1 MTKIE
6 PLMIISSKTENIIA
20 ALSLLGI
27 GVYLVLQYVFDFGQ
41 AVYTFSLNEA
51 LTPAVAMF
59 YQGQQAI
66 SIQWVSVPLILV
78 LVLGGIPLVCQLSV
92 KLLHADFGADL
103 LAGISI
109 VTAVLLDE
117 YLAGSLVVLMLSG
130 GAALEHYAV
139 RKASSVLEALAK
151 RMPSAAHRKSGG
163 QLIDITTEQVNIGD
177 TLLVLPHEICPVDGT
192 VLEGRGTMDES
203 YLTGEPY
210 MMSKTTGSSVMS
222 GAINGDSAL
231 TIHADKLSVD
241 SRYAK
246 IMEVMR
252 SSEQYRPNIRRLGDQ
267 LGALYTPLAVII
279 ALAAWAISGDVV
291 RFLAVL
297 VVATP
302 CPLLIGIPV
311 TIISS
316 ISLAARREIIIKNPA
331 ILETIGTCRTAIFD
345 KTGTL
350 TYGRP
355 TLTGLISGEGYK
367 KEEILT
373 LIASL
378 ERYSKHP
385 LSSAIV
391 KAAEKVS
398 LSLLNVTNITE
409 LPGDGLKGTVT
420 GKQIQITS
428 RKKIIELHPTFVD
441 VLPPILGGLECIVL
455 IDDNY
460 AATLQFRD
468 EVRIDS
474 SSFITHLGPNHLF
487 ERVMLV
493 SGDRESEVRYLA
505 DKVGIEHVY
514 YSQSPEQ
521 KLELVR
527 AETKVAKTIFLGDG
541 INDAPSLTAATIGI
555 AFGQNSDITGESAD
569 AVIMD
574 SSLLKVDELFHIGER
589 MRKIALQSAVGGMA
603 LSSIGMVFAGLGYLT
618 PVAGAVTQEVI
629 DVLAVLNA
637 LRAAVPPKSLS
648 DFLKTE
654 KIMSPT
660 HSEVHRTHRIGWLR
674 AAVLGANDGI
684 VSTASLILG
693 IAATHATHNDI
704 VLTGI
709 AGLVAGSMAMAAGEY
724 VSVSS
729 QADTEQADLLR
740 ESKELDGDEQHEKNE
755 LASIYVSRGL
765 DPALA
770 EQVAEQL
777 MRHDALGAHAR
788 DELGISATGAARP
801 IQAALASAA
810 TFAVG
815 AALPLLIVVF
825 APVTDLIVIVSSAS
839 LLFLVLLGVLAA
851 YAGGAGIIKGAFRV
865 AFWGALAMGL
875 TAAVGSF
882 FGTVV

>member
-1 MTKIE
+1 MTNTT
-6 PLMIISSKTENIIA
+6 KTPQSTTTSTSENIIA
-20 ALSLLGI
+20 TLSLLGI
-27 GVYLVLQYVFDFGQ
+27 GCYLVLRYALDMGHE
-41 AVYTFSLNEA
+41 VYTLAVNA
-51 LTPAVAMF
+51 TLTPAIASL
-59 YQGQQAI
+59 YQGHTSF
-66 SIQWVSVPLILV
+66 SIVLAQLPLLAV
-78 LVLGGIPLVCQLSV
+78 LALGGIPLVYQLIV
-92 KLLHADFGADL
+92 KLFRGNFGADL
-103 LAGISI
+103 LAGTSI

-139 RKASSVLEALAK
+139 RKASSVLEALSK
-151 RMPSAAHRKSGG
+151 RMPSVAHRKSGDE
-163 QLIDITTEQVNIGD
+163 LADITTEQVNVGD
-177 TLLVLPHEICPVDGT
+177 TLLILPHEICPVDGT
-192 VLEGRGTMDES
+192 VLEGSGTMNES

-210 MMSKTTGSSVMS
+210 MMSKTTGSLVMS

-231 TIHADKLSVD
+231 TIRADKLSVD

-279 ALAAWAISGDVV
+279 ALTAWAISNDVV

-355 TLTGLISGEGYK
+355 SLTALLPGKNHNEQDV
-367 KEEILT
+367 LT

-391 KAAEKVS
+391 KAAEKAGVS
-398 LSLLNVTNITE
+398 LLSVTNIAE
-409 LPGDGLKGTVT
+409 LPGKGLTGTVMS
-420 GKQIQITS
+420 KQIQITS
-428 RKKIIELHPTFVD
+428 RKHFVETYPASVKD
-441 VLPPILGGLECIVL
+441 LPPITGGLECIVL
-455 IDDNY
+455 IDEQY

-468 EVRIDS
+468 EVRTDS
-474 SSFITHLGPNHLF
+474 LSFINHLRPSHLF
-487 ERVMLV
+487 DRVMLV

-505 DKVGIEHVY
+505 EQVGIEHVY
-514 YSQSPEQ
+514 FSQSPEQ

-527 AETKVAKTIFLGDG
+527 KETKAAKTVYLGDG

-574 SSLLKVDELFHIGER
+574 SSLLKVDELFHIGAR

-603 LSSIGMVFAGLGYLT
+603 LSLIGMVFAGLGYLT
-618 PVAGAVTQEVI
+618 PVAGAVTQEII

-637 LRAAVPPKSLS
+637 LRAAIPPKTLS
-648 DFLKTE
+648 DF
-654 KIMSPT
+654 
-660 HSEVHRTHRIGWLR
+660 
-674 AAVLGANDGI
+674 
-684 VSTASLILG
+684 
-693 IAATHATHNDI
+693 
-704 VLTGI
+704 
-709 AGLVAGSMAMAAGEY
+709 
-724 VSVSS
+724 
-729 QADTEQADLLR
+729 
-740 ESKELDGDEQHEKNE
+740 
-755 LASIYVSRGL
+755 
-765 DPALA
+765 
-770 EQVAEQL
+770 
-777 MRHDALGAHAR
+777 
-788 DELGISATGAARP
+788 
-801 IQAALASAA
+801 
-810 TFAVG
+810 
-815 AALPLLIVVF
+815 
-825 APVTDLIVIVSSAS
+825 
-839 LLFLVLLGVLAA
+839 
-851 YAGGAGIIKGAFRV
+851 
-865 AFWGALAMGL
+865 
-875 TAAVGSF
+875 
-882 FGTVV
+882 

>member
-1 MTKIE
+1 MTK
-6 PLMIISSKTENIIA
+6 PDKKQQVVATSKYENGIA
-20 ALSLLGI
+20 VLSILGI
-27 GVYLVLQYVFDFGQ
+27 GCYLLLRFVFDIGHD
-41 AVYTFSLNEA
+41 VYTLSVNTA
-51 LTPAVAMF
+51 LTSAIAPL
-59 YQGQQAI
+59 YQGQTTFSTALVQL
-66 SIQWVSVPLILV
+66 PLLAV
-78 LVLGGIPLVCQLSV
+78 LLLGGMPLLYQLTV
-92 KLLHADFGADL
+92 KLCHGDFGADL

-109 VTAVLLDE
+109 VTAILLNE

-151 RMPSAAHRKSGG
+151 RMPSVAHRKSADA
-163 QLIDITTEQVNIGD
+163 LTDITTEQVTINDI
-177 TLLVLPHEICPVDGT
+177 LLVLPHEICPVDGT
-192 VLEGRGTMDES
+192 VLEGTGTMDES

-210 MMSKTTGSSVMS
+210 MMSKTIGSLVIS

-231 TIHADKLSVD
+231 TIRADKLSVD

-279 ALAAWAISGDVV
+279 ALVAWLISDDVV

-355 TLTGLISGEGYK
+355 SLTSLIPGKNQSEQDVLTLT
-367 KEEILT
+367 
-373 LIASL
+373 ASL

-385 LSSAIV
+385 LSGAII
-391 KAAEKVS
+391 KAAEKAG
-398 LSLLNVTNITE
+398 LSLLSVTNIAE
-409 LPGDGLKGTVT
+409 LPGKGLTGTVM
-420 GKQIQITS
+420 GKQVQITS
-428 RKKIIELHPTFVD
+428 RKNFIETALTGTEE
-441 VLPPILGGLECIVL
+441 LPPLSGGLECVVL
-455 IDDNY
+455 INGNY
-460 AATLQFRD
+460 AGTLQFRD
-468 EVRIDS
+468 EVRTDS
-474 SSFITHLGPNHLF
+474 SSFINHLQPNHLF

-505 DKVGIEHVY
+505 EQVGIKHVY
-514 YSQSPEQ
+514 FSQSPEQ

-527 AETKVAKTIFLGDG
+527 KETKMAKTIFLGDG

-603 LSSIGMVFAGLGYLT
+603 LSLIGMGFAGLGYLS

-637 LRAAVPPKSLS
+637 LRAAIPPKTLS
-648 DFLKTE
+648 DF
-654 KIMSPT
+654 
-660 HSEVHRTHRIGWLR
+660 
-674 AAVLGANDGI
+674 
-684 VSTASLILG
+684 
-693 IAATHATHNDI
+693 
-704 VLTGI
+704 
-709 AGLVAGSMAMAAGEY
+709 
-724 VSVSS
+724 
-729 QADTEQADLLR
+729 
-740 ESKELDGDEQHEKNE
+740 
-755 LASIYVSRGL
+755 
-765 DPALA
+765 
-770 EQVAEQL
+770 
-777 MRHDALGAHAR
+777 
-788 DELGISATGAARP
+788 
-801 IQAALASAA
+801 
-810 TFAVG
+810 
-815 AALPLLIVVF
+815 
-825 APVTDLIVIVSSAS
+825 
-839 LLFLVLLGVLAA
+839 
-851 YAGGAGIIKGAFRV
+851 
-865 AFWGALAMGL
+865 
-875 TAAVGSF
+875 
-882 FGTVV
+882 